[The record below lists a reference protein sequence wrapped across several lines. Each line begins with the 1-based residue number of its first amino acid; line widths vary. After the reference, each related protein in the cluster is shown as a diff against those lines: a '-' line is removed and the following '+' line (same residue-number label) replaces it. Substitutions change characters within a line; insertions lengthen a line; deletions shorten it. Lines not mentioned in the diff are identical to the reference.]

1 MSELNFE
8 ASRKHRICFTRVI
21 CMLREAHESDLVSY
35 IETRLSTSASETTS
49 ECFVCADT
57 TNHNSVLKRSH
68 GFINPFDCIVN
79 IPFKTVPYQVMF
91 CPIREKRKGF
101 VSCSTL
107 RAVHIRELKME
118 TFSGRRQLQPDV
130 TSWFL
135 HYCACS
141 CSPHCRRAPAG
152 DVKLVCL
159 ALWRE
164 REYLTHF
171 NQVCCI

>member
-1 MSELNFE
+1 
-8 ASRKHRICFTRVI
+8 
-21 CMLREAHESDLVSY
+21 MLRDVLESDLVSY

-49 ECFVCADT
+49 ECFVCVDT

-101 VSCSTL
+101 VACSTL

-130 TSWFL
+130 TS
-135 HYCACS
+135 
-141 CSPHCRRAPAG
+141 
-152 DVKLVCL
+152 
-159 ALWRE
+159 
-164 REYLTHF
+164 
-171 NQVCCI
+171 

>member
-1 MSELNFE
+1 
-8 ASRKHRICFTRVI
+8 
-21 CMLREAHESDLVSY
+21 MLREALESDLVSY
-35 IETRLSTSASETTS
+35 IKMRLSTSASETTS

-107 RAVHIRELKME
+107 RAVHLFTHTEAVAVHFTVCRFCTEELN
-118 TFSGRRQLQPDV
+118 
-130 TSWFL
+130 
-135 HYCACS
+135 Y
-141 CSPHCRRAPAG
+141 
-152 DVKLVCL
+152 LVCL
-159 ALWRE
+159 
-164 REYLTHF
+164 F
-171 NQVCCI
+171 